1 MKALIAGLF
10 LTGALGVPFAAGA
23 QEAESA
29 GEEPPTAIV
38 QAYQPDPA
46 IWLLRDDDTAIYLLG
61 TIHVLPEGFRWRSP
75 LLDGIVAQADELVV
89 ESTEG
94 EPAEA
99 SLLAGVMGSIEK
111 RPTVSKRLSP
121 ANRTKWLTL
130 GESAGLPPEYFD
142 RLPPVLAMFGLAS
155 SVSRDETG
163 STVEFGVETVLE
175 AEFGAAGKPIGA
187 IESGAAVLAALLAI
201 DEALLIKELDRELSR
216 WNGKSFETLFAA
228 APAKAPGPAARD
240 GALGDEHAWA
250 QGREVDVG
258 PDLAGDGMFGRV
270 MAKVLLDNRNRAWA
284 GWLEQRLAEPGTVLV
299 AVGAGHLAG
308 ARSLQ
313 VMLAERGLAAERV
326 N

>member
-1 MKALIAGLF
+1 MKALFAGLL
-10 LTGALGVPFAAGA
+10 LTGALIAPLAAGA

-29 GEEPPTAIV
+29 GEDSAPAIV
-38 QAYQPDPA
+38 QTYQPDPA
-46 IWLLRDDDTAIYLLG
+46 IWLLSDEDTSIYLLG

-75 LLDGIVAQADELVV
+75 LLDGIVAEADELIV

-99 SLLAGVMGSIEK
+99 ALLAGLMGSIEK

-121 ANRTKWLTL
+121 ANRPKWLAL
-130 GESAGLPPEYFD
+130 GESAGMPPEYFD

-155 SVSRDETG
+155 GLSRQETG

-216 WNGKSFETLFAA
+216 WNGKSFETLFEAV
-228 APAKAPGPAARD
+228 PTKASGPAARD

-250 QGREVDVG
+250 QGREIDVG

-308 ARSLQ
+308 TRSLQ